1 MRRSSARLRTALSEA
16 VASNE
21 RAADACV
28 QKIADA
34 HRDGARTKRDRLEAC
49 DAAAA
54 ATSRALADVA
64 ASHYFC
70 APVSAVARVVD
81 VAAGAR
87 AACATTGLDDS
98 EPMPAKIRL

>member
-1 MRRSSARLRTALSEA
+1 M
-16 VASNE
+16 
-21 RAADACV
+21 
-28 QKIADA
+28 
-34 HRDGARTKRDRLEAC
+34 KRDRLAAC

-54 ATSRALADVA
+54 ETSRALADVA

-87 AACATTGLDDS
+87 AACAAAPIADA
-98 EPMPAKIRL
+98 EPAAPAKIRL

>member
-1 MRRSSARLRTALSEA
+1 MPCASRVGRAR
-16 VASNE
+16 
-21 RAADACV
+21 
-28 QKIADA
+28 
-34 HRDGARTKRDRLEAC
+34 RDGARTKRDRLEAC

-54 ATSRALADVA
+54 ETSRALAGVA

-87 AACATTGLDDS
+87 AACAAGLADS
-98 EPMPAKIRL
+98 EPAAPAKIRL